1 MVLDYSD
8 KVRGVREGG
17 LERKPDRER
26 TPERKPVQKNRPRKE
41 PVGLFALLSV
51 AVLALT
57 FGAGV
62 FTGWLMFKGAKKVP
76 APVVAQQVK
85 KEEPPQAQSQP
96 QQPQELPDAQLTFY
110 KTLPAGGKGA
120 IGSGLNLKKPQAAA
134 APHANAAAPAAP
146 AAAEPAAGD
155 KPEPPAGHYTVQLA
169 SYRDRK
175 EAEAAQGK
183 LSAKG
188 VAAVV
193 VESKLAD
200 KGVWYRVRVGHG
212 LSREEAEQ
220 LAAKSGKGAIVLS
233 E

>member
-17 LERKPDRER
+17 LERKPERER
-26 TPERKPVQKNRPRKE
+26 PPERKPVQKNRPRKE
-41 PVGLFALLSV
+41 PAGLFALLSV
-51 AVLALT
+51 VVLALT
-57 FGAGV
+57 FGVGV
-62 FTGWLMFKGAKKVP
+62 FTGWLMFKGSKKAP
-76 APVVAQQVK
+76 APVAAQLVK
-85 KEEPPQAQSQP
+85 KEEPAQAP
-96 QQPQELPDAQLTFY
+96 QQPQPPGLPDAQLTFY

-120 IGSGLNLKKPQAAA
+120 IGSGLNPKKQQNAA
-134 APHANAAAPAAP
+134 APHAATADPQAPAA
-146 AAAEPAAGD
+146 EPSADG
-155 KPEPPAGHYTVQLA
+155 KPEAPVGHYTVQLA

-193 VESKLAD
+193 VESKLPD
-200 KGVWYRVRVGHG
+200 RGVWYRIRVGHG
-212 LSREEAEQ
+212 LGRKEAEE
-220 LAAKSGKGAIVLS
+220 LAAKSGKGAIVLP